1 MGSLSVAFISLFIM
15 KLNQLLH
22 SNSEDFASPVK
33 FEFKTHLRVK
43 SNTRRNVLLIK
54 VRVIPKVVHV
64 VYVEEILEVLSVE
77 NPTFQNGKL

>member
-1 MGSLSVAFISLFIM
+1 M
-15 KLNQLLH
+15 KLNHLLH
-22 SNSEDFASPVK
+22 SNSEDFASLVK

-64 VYVEEILEVLSVE
+64 VYVEENRGSIIRRDLRALESS
-77 NPTFQNGKL
+77 F